1 MQINEIFCSLNG
13 EGSFGGLR
21 TVFVRTFACNLR
33 CSWCDTVYAIEGNDY
48 HHMSVDEIVA
58 EVDKFNCKRVTLTG
72 GEPLLQVDS
81 TDLIKALIAKN
92 YIVEIETNGAEDVK
106 PVKDLKQDTV
116 FLTMDWKCPS
126 SGMTDKMLESNLGQ
140 LDRRDVI
147 KCVVGSKEDLEEM
160 NRVRTLTRAQMYVS
174 PVFGQIELVDIA
186 NYILDNQLNDVR
198 MQLQQHK
205 IIWDPNTR
213 GV

>member
-13 EGSFGGLR
+13 ESLFGGLR
-21 TVFVRTFACNLR
+21 TVFIRTFACNLR
-33 CSWCDTVYAIEGNDY
+33 CSWCDTFYAIEGNDY
-48 HHMSVDEIVA
+48 HQMSVDEILA

-72 GEPLLQVDS
+72 GEPLLQLDS

-92 YIVEIETNGAEDVK
+92 YIVEIETNGAADVK
-106 PVKDLKQDTV
+106 PVKDLKQDTI

-126 SGMTDKMLESNLGQ
+126 SGMTDKMLESNLDQ
-140 LDRRDVI
+140 LNRQDVI